1 MLLRT
6 LQCAGVAVGAALG
19 LYLAF
24 VALLAVPALQDQ
36 VIYLHS
42 VSLTWFRDLNAPE
55 QFGFLPNQVTPFTLD
70 TADGERLHAWHVL
83 PPGLYHEHEAQ
94 LCAEPA
100 GLANGSEI
108 ARRLAFRLLRDD
120 PDSLLVLYLHG
131 AGGTL
136 GSGWRPASYR
146 AMSAAS
152 PRNNIHTLAIDYRGF
167 GASTGRPS
175 EAGLLADALALARF
189 AMHDAG
195 IPPDRIVVFG
205 HSLGTAV
212 ATALV
217 HRLAHAAPS
226 LSQTRERDD
235 EPPIFLAGMVLV
247 APFTSVEQLTATY
260 RLAGV
265 VPLLGPVAYYF
276 PRAMVFLHSC
286 IHDKWPSTERLAQF
300 IRAAE
305 TQHRQQQLQ
314 RETKASSRPQYHV
327 TIIHAQDDYDI
338 PWTHAA
344 SMFRHAV
351 NATTSR
357 DDETTSRD
365 DEHDDTARGEFDEF
379 RSGDAVEWRAPA
391 GVLRAVVP
399 RFGLHDRIMAY
410 PVVSLAVLRAFESA
424 GNGG

>member
-1 MLLRT
+1 MSLRT
-6 LQCAGVAVGAALG
+6 LKYAGVAVGAALG
-19 LYLAF
+19 LYLSF
-24 VALLAVPALQDQ
+24 VALLTVPSLQDQ

-55 QFGFLPNQVTPFTLD
+55 QFGFLPNQVTLFTLD

-100 GLANGSEI
+100 GVVNGSAI
-108 ARRLAFRLLRDD
+108 ARRLAFRLLRND

-152 PRNNIHTLAIDYRGF
+152 PRHIHTLAIDYRGF

-189 AMHDAG
+189 AMHAAG

-212 ATALV
+212 ATALA

-226 LSQTRERDD
+226 AISNDKVEGLDD
-235 EPPIFLAGMVLV
+235 ESPVFLAGMVLV

-276 PRAMVFLHSC
+276 PRAMAFLHAC
-286 IHDKWPSTERLAQF
+286 IRDKWPSADRLAEF
-300 IRAAE
+300 IRAAKA
-305 TQHRQQQLQ
+305 QHLID
-314 RETKASSRPQYHV
+314 RPRYHV
-327 TIIHAQDDYDI
+327 TMIHAQDDYDI

-344 SMFRHAV
+344 AMFRHAA
-351 NATTSR
+351 NAMS
-357 DDETTSRD
+357 DDM
-365 DEHDDTARGEFDEF
+365 APGELDEF
-379 RSGDAVEWRAPA
+379 RSGDVVEWRAPA
-391 GVLRAVVP
+391 GVLRAVAP

-424 GNGG
+424 DHGG